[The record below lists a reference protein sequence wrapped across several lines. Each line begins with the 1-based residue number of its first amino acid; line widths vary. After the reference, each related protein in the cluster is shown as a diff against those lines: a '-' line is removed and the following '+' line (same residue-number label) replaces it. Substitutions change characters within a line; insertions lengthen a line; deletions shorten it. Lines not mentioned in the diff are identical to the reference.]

1 MICRDDNETGKRI
14 IICCDRASGSWAV
27 RPAAAN
33 DNSLSPRWVHHSF
46 PSPDDIQSELLLEN
60 VLLER
65 AGEIISPHFPSSLSI
80 CLCTQRGKRDC
91 CTTTYTSFPIAS
103 LDHKREGG
111 RSRKSWH
118 LSRSDAQAKKRS
130 RTRNIAALNLS
141 SLARSPS
148 SQGCVRACV
157 QRSSQKLLDQPKSLS
172 LSLALVNSLS
182 LVEVGEEKSSDCLSI
197 FLLRLT
203 SALAKK
209 KDGSHMLQ

>member
-65 AGEIISPHFPSSLSI
+65 AGEIISPSFPSPFAFARNGEKEIVVLLRTHLSL
-80 CLCTQRGKRDC
+80 LLHL
-91 CTTTYTSFPIAS
+91 TT
-103 LDHKREGG
+103 REKEEGS
-111 RSRKSWH
+111 SRKSWH